1 MVFIRN
7 YWRILFYFLN
17 EFVEE
22 RGFENCPYEIT
33 INNSVLN
40 NVLR

>member
-22 RGFENCPYEIT
+22 GGFENCPYEIT